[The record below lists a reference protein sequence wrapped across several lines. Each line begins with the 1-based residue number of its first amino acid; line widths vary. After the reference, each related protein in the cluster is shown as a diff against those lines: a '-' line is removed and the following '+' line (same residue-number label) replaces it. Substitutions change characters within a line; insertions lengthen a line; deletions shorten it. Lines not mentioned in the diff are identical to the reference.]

1 MQQQKNLDGDARRVV
16 YLAVLD
22 NQLPLLPLCHNLDPT
37 CGWLQDDLTSKA
49 CSFTLSDGW
58 PYQNVNIP

>member
-37 CGWLQDDLTSKA
+37 YGWLQDD
-49 CSFTLSDGW
+49 
-58 PYQNVNIP
+58 